1 MSPRRR
7 SVLAAAGA
15 TLLYG
20 GLGGCSLLREPSRI
34 KMDLLYDDRACP
46 ATQAPVLLVLLPGA
60 FMSPQELVEQGFV
73 AAVRER
79 GLAVDVA
86 IANAHIGYAQDGS
99 IGQRL
104 HEDVI
109 LPARAWGY
117 RRIWLAGI
125 SLGGFVALAYEVSF
139 PGTIEGI
146 FAIAP
151 YLGRRTLLD
160 RIVAAGGPAAWARQ
174 TPADETD
181 IDARVWRW
189 LAAPPPRAPQVWLGV
204 GREDR
209 FADSHRVLAALLP
222 ADRVAVVPGD
232 HDWPPWRTLWAQWL
246 DRGLLPR
253 TCTASAA

>member
-1 MSPRRR
+1 MPLSRRR
-7 SVLAAAGA
+7 ALAAAGA

-20 GLGGCSLLREPSRI
+20 GLGGCSLLQRPSRI
-34 KMDLLYDDRACP
+34 KMDLLHDDRACP
-46 ATQAPVLLVLLPGA
+46 ATLAPALLVLLPGA
-60 FMSPQELVEQGFV
+60 FMSPEELVEQGFV
-73 AAVRER
+73 AAVRTR

-99 IGQRL
+99 IGRRL

-125 SLGGFVALAYEVSF
+125 SLGGFVALAYEVTF
-139 PGTIEGI
+139 PGSVEGI
-146 FAIAP
+146 LAMAP
-151 YLGRRTLLD
+151 YLGRRTLVD
-160 RIVAAGGPAAWARQ
+160 AITAAGGPATWARQ
-174 TPADETD
+174 TPPDDAD

-189 LAAPPPRAPQVWLGV
+189 LAAPPPQAPQVWLAY

-209 FADSHRVLAALLP
+209 FADSHRVLASLLP
-222 ADRVAVVPGD
+222 PARVAVVPGG

-246 DRGLLPR
+246 DRGLLPQ
-253 TCTASAA
+253 TCAA